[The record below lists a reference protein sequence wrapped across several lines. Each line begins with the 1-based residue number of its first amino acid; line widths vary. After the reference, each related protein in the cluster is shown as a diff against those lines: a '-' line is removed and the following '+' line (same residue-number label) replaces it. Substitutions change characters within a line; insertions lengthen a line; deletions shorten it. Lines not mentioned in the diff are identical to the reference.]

1 MKSTDKLAKNFTFGE
16 LTTTSRKELAAKN
29 AAEAVDFLNAGKAL
43 AAMLQA
49 VRDHFG
55 KPVKVHSGF
64 RGRTLN
70 AAVGGAE
77 TSQHLTFQAA
87 DFHVEGV
94 ELVDV
99 FDWIRKSSGL
109 AFGQVILEGASPAN
123 PTWIH
128 LSLGEPWRPAAKCRQ
143 ALRYDGKRYSSA
155 G

>member
-1 MKSTDKLAKNFTFGE
+1 MRTTDKLAPNFTFGE
-16 LTTTSRKELAAKN
+16 LTTTSRKELVAAN
-29 AAEAVDFLNAGKAL
+29 QAEAVDFLDAGRAL

-49 VRDHFG
+49 VRSHFG
-55 KPVKVHSGF
+55 RPVKVHSGF

-94 ELVDV
+94 DLVTV
-99 FDWIRKSSGL
+99 FDWIRKESGL
-109 AFGQVILEGASPAN
+109 PFGQVILEGSSAAF

-143 ALRYDGKRYSSA
+143 ALRFDGKRYSSA

>member
-16 LTTTSRKELAAKN
+16 LTTTSKKDLAAKN
-29 AAEAVDFLNAGKAL
+29 AAEAVDFLDAGKAL

-49 VRDHFG
+49 VRDNFS

-109 AFGQVILEGASPAN
+109 PFGQVILEGSSPAN

>member
-1 MKSTDKLAKNFTFGE
+1 MKSTDKLARNFTFGE
-16 LTTTSRKELAAKN
+16 LTTTSRNELAAKN
-29 AAEAVDFLNAGKAL
+29 AAEAVDFLDAGKAL

-77 TSQHLTFQAA
+77 TSQHITFQAA

-109 AFGQVILEGASPAN
+109 AFGQVILEGSSPAN

-128 LSLGEPWRPAAKCRQ
+128 LSLGEPWRPVAKCRQ

>member
-1 MKSTDKLAKNFTFGE
+1 MKSTDKLAKNFAFGE
-16 LTTTSRKELAAKN
+16 LTTTSRNELAAKN
-29 AAEAVDFLNAGKAL
+29 AAEAVDFIDAGRAL

-94 ELVDV
+94 DLVTV
-99 FDWIRKSSGL
+99 FDWIRKESGL
-109 AFGQVILEGASPAN
+109 PFGQVILEGASPAN

-128 LSLGEPWRPAAKCRQ
+128 LSLGEPWRPVAKCRQ

>member
-1 MKSTDKLAKNFTFGE
+1 MRTQDKLAPNFTFGE
-16 LTTTSRKELAAKN
+16 LTTTSRSELLAAN
-29 AAEAVDFLNAGKAL
+29 RAEAEDFLDAGRAL

-49 VRDHFG
+49 VRAHFG

-70 AAVGGAE
+70 KAVGGAE

-94 ELVDV
+94 DLVTV

-109 AFGQVILEGASPAN
+109 AFGQVILEGPTPDE

-128 LSLGEPWRPAAKCRQ
+128 LSLGEPWRPVAKCRQ
-143 ALRYDGKRYSSA
+143 ALKFDGKRFSSA
-155 G
+155 V

>member
-29 AAEAVDFLNAGKAL
+29 AAEAVDFLDAGKAL

-55 KPVKVHSGF
+55 EPVKVHSGF

-87 DFHVEGV
+87 DFHVQGV

-109 AFGQVILEGASPAN
+109 AFGQVILEGSSPAN

-143 ALRYDGKRYSSA
+143 ALRFDGKRYSSA

>member
-29 AAEAVDFLNAGKAL
+29 AAEAVDFLDAGKAL

-70 AAVGGAE
+70 AAVGGAD

-109 AFGQVILEGASPAN
+109 PFGQVILEGASPDN

-143 ALRYDGKRYSSA
+143 ALRFDGKRYSSA

>member
-1 MKSTDKLAKNFTFGE
+1 MRATDKLAPNFTFGE
-16 LTTTSRKELAAKN
+16 LTTTKRSELLAQN
-29 AAEAVDFLNAGKAL
+29 RAEAVDFLDAGRAL

-49 VRDHFG
+49 VRSHFG
-55 KPVKVHSGF
+55 KPINIHSGF
-64 RGRTLN
+64 RCRALN
-70 AAVGGAE
+70 AAVGGTE

-94 ELVDV
+94 DLVTV
-99 FDWIRKSSGL
+99 FDWIRLHSGL
-109 AFGQVILEGASPAN
+109 PFGQVILEGSSPAN

-143 ALRYDGKRYSSA
+143 ALRFDGKRYSSA

>member
-29 AAEAVDFLNAGKAL
+29 AAEAVDFLDAGKAL

-109 AFGQVILEGASPAN
+109 AFGQVILEGSSPAN

-143 ALRYDGKRYSSA
+143 ALRFDGKRYSSA

>member
-1 MKSTDKLAKNFTFGE
+1 LKITDKLAKNFTFGE
-16 LTTTSRKELAAKN
+16 LTTTSRNELAAKN
-29 AAEAVDFLNAGKAL
+29 AAEAVDFLDAGKAL

-94 ELVDV
+94 DLVTV

-109 AFGQVILEGASPAN
+109 PFGQVILEGSSPAN

-128 LSLGEPWRPAAKCRQ
+128 LSLGEPWRPVAKCRQ

>member
-29 AAEAVDFLNAGKAL
+29 AAEAVDFLDAGKAL

-70 AAVGGAE
+70 AAVGGAD

-109 AFGQVILEGASPAN
+109 AFGQVILEGSSPAN

>member
-1 MKSTDKLAKNFTFGE
+1 MRATDKLTPNITFGE
-16 LTTTSRKELAAKN
+16 LTTTSRSELLAAN
-29 AAEAVDFLNAGKAL
+29 RAEAVDFLDAGRAL
-43 AAMLQA
+43 ASMLQA
-49 VRDHFG
+49 VRSHFG
-55 KPVKVHSGF
+55 KPLKVHSGF

-94 ELVDV
+94 DLVTV
-99 FDWIRKSSGL
+99 FDWIRKESGL
-109 AFGQVILEGASPAN
+109 AFGQVILEGSSPAN

-128 LSLGEPWRPAAKCRQ
+128 LSLGEPWRPVAKCRQ
-143 ALRYDGKRYSSA
+143 ALKFDGKRYSSA

>member
-29 AAEAVDFLNAGKAL
+29 AAEAVDFLDAGRAL

-109 AFGQVILEGASPAN
+109 PFGQVILEGASPEN

-143 ALRYDGKRYSSA
+143 ALRFDGKRYSSA

>member
-29 AAEAVDFLNAGKAL
+29 AAEAVDFLDAGKAL

-70 AAVGGAE
+70 AAVGGAD

-109 AFGQVILEGASPAN
+109 AFGQVILEGASPEN

-143 ALRYDGKRYSSA
+143 ALRFDGKRYSSA

>member
-29 AAEAVDFLNAGKAL
+29 AAEAVDFLDAGKAL

-70 AAVGGAE
+70 AAVGGAD

-109 AFGQVILEGASPAN
+109 PFGQVILEGASPEN

-143 ALRYDGKRYSSA
+143 ALRFDGKRYSSA

>member
-29 AAEAVDFLNAGKAL
+29 AAEAVDFLDAGKAL

>member
-16 LTTTSRKELAAKN
+16 LTTTSRNELAAKN
-29 AAEAVDFLNAGKAL
+29 AAEAVDFLDAGKAL

-87 DFHVEGV
+87 DFHVESV
-94 ELVDV
+94 DLVTV

-109 AFGQVILEGASPAN
+109 PFGQVILEGASPDK

-128 LSLGEPWRPAAKCRQ
+128 LSLGEPWRPAAKSRQ
-143 ALRYDGKRYSSA
+143 ALRFDGKRYSSA

>member
-29 AAEAVDFLNAGKAL
+29 AAEAVDFLDAGKAL

-109 AFGQVILEGASPAN
+109 PFGQVILEGASPEN

-143 ALRYDGKRYSSA
+143 ALRFDGKRYSSA

>member
-1 MKSTDKLAKNFTFGE
+1 LKSTDKLAKNFTFGE

-29 AAEAVDFLNAGKAL
+29 AAEAVDFLDAGKAL

-109 AFGQVILEGASPAN
+109 TFGQVILEGASPDK

-128 LSLGEPWRPAAKCRQ
+128 LSLGEPWRPVAKCRQ

-155 G
+155 S

>member
-29 AAEAVDFLNAGKAL
+29 AAEAVDFLDAGKAL

-109 AFGQVILEGASPAN
+109 PFGQVILEGASPDN

-143 ALRYDGKRYSSA
+143 ALRFDGKRYSSA

>member
-16 LTTTSRKELAAKN
+16 LTTTSKKDLAAKN
-29 AAEAVDFLNAGKAL
+29 AAEAVDFLDAGKAL

>member
-29 AAEAVDFLNAGKAL
+29 AAEALDFLDAGKAL

-77 TSQHLTFQAA
+77 SSQHLTFQAA

-109 AFGQVILEGASPAN
+109 PFGQVILEGASPEN

-128 LSLGEPWRPAAKCRQ
+128 LSLGEPWRPVAKCRQ
-143 ALRYDGKRYSSA
+143 ALRFDGKRYSSA
-155 G
+155 S